1 MTARVPVRA
10 EDALFLHAQTA
21 LLCQQVG
28 AVLLLE
34 PAAIQPRDF
43 RHAMGQR
50 VRRVPELRRR
60 LQRPRSPWRR
70 PCWVTDDDVEFG
82 DRIRDVTLG
91 RDGCPAAPSDVIDGF
106 FSRPCD
112 PFHSPWEMLLV
123 RGMAAGRTAV
133 VVKVHHV
140 VGDST
145 AIIAMLSELFDPAAG
160 RGPAGARS
168 GPPGPPGPPGRAQVP
183 GRARV
188 PGRGA
193 ARAVRG
199 LCHLAA
205 AGRAPALSVC
215 GTFTSDRRRYL
226 PVRLPARE
234 VAVTARSLQVGI
246 ADLLLALITEA
257 LSRLLRARG
266 EETAGRTVR
275 VAVPRSRVARAAR
288 SRRPPAN
295 RSAALALD
303 LPIGPL
309 ALAERLTT
317 VRGQL
322 DTHQRRGEPEA
333 AALVL
338 RTLNWLPPPLQR
350 RAAAQLY
357 RHRWF
362 NLLVSVF
369 PGQRRGHRLLGARVA
384 EVYPVLALADGV
396 GLAIGA
402 MTWDTSLSIGI
413 LADAGL
419 VPDAGRLAA
428 ELAGAFR
435 RAQAAASRGGPPSRG
450 PSHGTAAAIG

>member
-1 MTARVPVRA
+1 VTARVPLRA
-10 EDALFLHAQTA
+10 EDALFLHAQTP
-21 LLCQQVG
+21 LLSQQVG

-34 PAAIQPRDF
+34 SAAVPSQDF
-43 RHAMGQR
+43 RREMAQR
-50 VRRVPELRRR
+50 VQRVPELRRR
-60 LQRPRSPWRR
+60 LERPRSTWRR
-70 PCWVTDDDVEFG
+70 PCWVTEYEADFV
-82 DRIRDVTLG
+82 DRIRHVMLG
-91 RDGCPAAPSDVIDGF
+91 RDGCPAALADVIDGF

-112 PFHSPWEMLLV
+112 PFDNPWQMLLV
-123 RGMAAGRTAV
+123 RGTVTGQTV
-133 VVKVHHV
+133 VAVKVHHTA
-140 VGDST
+140 GDSN
-145 AIIAMLSELFDPAAG
+145 AIIAMLSALFDPAAG
-160 RGPAGARS
+160 ASRAGARS
-168 GPPGPPGPPGRAQVP
+168 GRPGPPARHGRV
-183 GRARV
+183 RV

-193 ARAVRG
+193 AQAVRG

-226 PVRLPARE
+226 PVALPARE
-234 VAVTARSLQVGI
+234 VAVTARRLRVGI
-246 ADLLLALITEA
+246 ADLLLILITEA
-257 LSRLLRARG
+257 LGQLLRARG

-275 VAVPRSRVARAAR
+275 VAVPRSRVVRAAR
-288 SRRPPAN
+288 SRRTPAN

-309 ALAERLTT
+309 TLAERVTA

-322 DTHQRRGEPEA
+322 GAHQRRGEPEA

-338 RTLNWLPPPLQR
+338 RALNWLPPPLQR
-350 RAAAQLY
+350 RAAVQLY

-402 MTWDTSLSIGI
+402 MTWETSLSIGI

-419 VPDAGRLAA
+419 VPDADRLAA
-428 ELAGAFR
+428 GLTGAFR
-435 RAQAAASRGGPPSRG
+435 RAQAAAGRDGPVSPGPSR
-450 PSHGTAAAIG
+450 GTAAAIG